1 MTAGCRFWNSP
12 ELARASTMFKR
23 LIGRLSTEQQIGA
36 DCQTRQDPP
45 PTARLNAAWVVTYVR
60 KLTKVV
66 HWGRRAANPRLCRRL
81 GTRLRR
87 GSLDAENW

>member
-1 MTAGCRFWNSP
+1 MTVGCRCLNSP
-12 ELARASTMFKR
+12 ELKSASTMFER

-66 HWGRRAANPRLCRRL
+66 HWGRRTANPLLCRRL
-81 GTRLRR
+81 GTGLRR
-87 GSLDAENW
+87 GSLGAESW